1 MRNLMLIVLKSR
13 TARAF
18 MILLAVA
25 PLADLFPADLPLSKE
40 TARSIQERD
49 VEPRR
54 APRTLSRGE
63 IFQAIRKNLAQMGI
77 SGRGELRP
85 GDLNIQSAVPVLDD
99 DVGLKIKSIS
109 FDPIRHETVFELWT
123 SRQPQFLPFAV
134 TTRRDPETLGLTA
147 WPDWK
152 LDGAGSGL
160 RSGKSAIG
168 PVVSPAR
175 TKLPV
180 LAKPGRPITLVM
192 LGQNMRITTTVVPL
206 QPGKKGQ
213 CILVRDTTTAR
224 VMTAEVVDEGLLRT
238 SF

>member
-1 MRNLMLIVLKSR
+1 MLTVLKSR
-13 TARAF
+13 TASAF

-25 PLADLFPADLPLSKE
+25 PLADLCPADRPLSKG
-40 TARSIQERD
+40 TSTSIQERE
-49 VEPRR
+49 VVPPR

-77 SGRGELRP
+77 SGREELRP
-85 GDLNIQSAVPVLDD
+85 GDLNIQSAIPVLND

-109 FDPIRHETVFELWT
+109 FDPIRRETVFELWT
-123 SRQPQFLPFAV
+123 SRQPQYLPFAV
-134 TTRRDPETLGLTA
+134 TTRRDPESLGLTS
-147 WPDWK
+147 WQGWK
-152 LDGAGSGL
+152 LDAAGGEL
-160 RSGKSAIG
+160 RSGNIAIG
-168 PVVSPAR
+168 RGGSPAR

-206 QPGKKGQ
+206 QPGTKGQ

-238 SF
+238 TF

>member
-1 MRNLMLIVLKSR
+1 MRNLMLTVLKSR
-13 TARAF
+13 TASAF

-25 PLADLFPADLPLSKE
+25 PLADLCPADLPLSKG
-40 TARSIQERD
+40 TSTSIQEREL
-49 VEPRR
+49 VPPR

-85 GDLNIQSAVPVLDD
+85 GDLNIQSAVPVLND

-109 FDPIRHETVFELWT
+109 FDPIRRETVFELWT
-123 SRQPQFLPFAV
+123 SLQPQYLPFAV
-134 TTRRDPETLGLTA
+134 TTRRDPESLGLTSR
-147 WPDWK
+147 PDWK
-152 LDGAGSGL
+152 LDGAGGEL
-160 RSGKSAIG
+160 RSGNIA
-168 PVVSPAR
+168 VSPGR

-213 CILVRDTTTAR
+213 SILVRDTTTAR